1 MRIGACNCANA
12 ARSHIGALLPSG
24 ASGRR
29 GKDVASA
36 RYDEHAHDKSTIDVT
51 LQPEAARRMLDVTRK
66 NIGLKVGVVINGQ
79 LLSVAMI
86 AGGTAHVWIAGLPQN
101 TAESLIGAFQRL
113 HRER

>member
-1 MRIGACNCANA
+1 
-12 ARSHIGALLPSG
+12 
-24 ASGRR
+24 
-29 GKDVASA
+29 
-36 RYDEHAHDKSTIDVT
+36 
-51 LQPEAARRMLDVTRK
+51 MLDVTRK

-113 HRER
+113 HRERWVVGVGAEKTPALYEGTCRRCAGRPEWSA